1 VTRSFNSY
9 DGTVLAYRRI
19 GAGDP
24 LVCLPGG
31 PGRDAGYLGDLG
43 GLAQRAGYEL
53 IIFEPRG
60 SGASAV
66 PVDPAT
72 YRADRMVEDVEA
84 LRVHPPGSPL
94 RCPASWPR
102 RNASPASRAAQ
113 E

>member
-60 SGASAV
+60 SGA
-66 PVDPAT
+66 
-72 YRADRMVEDVEA
+72 
-84 LRVHPPGSPL
+84 
-94 RCPASWPR
+94 
-102 RNASPASRAAQ
+102 
-113 E
+113 